1 MTRSQLFKINR
12 YPLPTETMLIT
23 GNFIL
28 KKSDNKPYQLDKNI
42 RDDQVVYKMTRS
54 SSSVKINVVAIMN

>member
-28 KKSDNKPYQLDKNI
+28 KKSDNTPYQLKNNVK
-42 RDDQVVYKMTRS
+42 RDQVVYKMTRS
-54 SSSVKINVVAIMN
+54 SNPVKINVVAIMN